1 MEQTLNLS
9 NNKQLQLQNQEL
21 IDQMN
26 RQRSRLFQF
35 IRSRVPETEDAEDIL
50 QDVFF
55 QLIESARAMKPIE
68 QLTSWLFRV
77 ARNKIIDLYRKKKPE
92 SLQKLSAGGEDDH
105 THNLGDLLVD
115 PADNPEAI
123 YLSNLVLK
131 ELDLCL
137 KKLPVQQ
144 REVFVLHELEG
155 KSFKQIA
162 RLTGESVNTLLSRKR
177 YAVLY
182 LRQRLKILYEETFS

>member
-1 MEQTLNLS
+1 
-9 NNKQLQLQNQEL
+9 
-21 IDQMN
+21 
-26 RQRSRLFQF
+26 
-35 IRSRVPETEDAEDIL
+35 
-50 QDVFF
+50 VFF